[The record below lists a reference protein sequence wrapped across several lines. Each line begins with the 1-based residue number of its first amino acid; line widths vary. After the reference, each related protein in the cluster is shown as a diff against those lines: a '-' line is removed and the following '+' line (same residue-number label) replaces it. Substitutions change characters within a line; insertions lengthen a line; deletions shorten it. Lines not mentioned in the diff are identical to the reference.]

1 MIIRRFSGSLRRFV
15 RLVLN
20 QVTSYGAPL
29 DAAFAPRLLTSHVH
43 SWCHA
48 QRLVL
53 TLMILICLFPGIV
66 PVWAGDLEID
76 RLLGSP
82 TGKDWV
88 TNGGNLTN
96 QRYSTLAQ
104 INTSNVKQLKGAWMT
119 RLRGSGFDAK
129 YSFEASPLVKN
140 GIMYVITGN
149 DDVFAL
155 NAKTGQILWEYWSGI
170 AKNRALCCGRANRG
184 LAMGEGLLFFGQL
197 DATVVALDMKTGKVA
212 WQTPIENFEHG
223 YSITSAPLYYDGVV
237 YSGISGGEYGVRG
250 RLTALNA
257 KTGDILWRSYT
268 LPGPGEFGSDT
279 WPPGTG
285 PAMRGGA
292 PIWNT
297 PAVDP
302 ELGLVYFATGNCA
315 PNHDGSM
322 REGDNLFC
330 ASIMALKTKTGE
342 YVWHFQQVHHDIW
355 NYDAASPVVLFDT
368 VINGRPRK
376 GIAEAG
382 HTGWVYIL
390 DRTNGQPLTGIEER
404 PVPQEPRQKTAK
416 TQPYPIG
423 DATVPQCA
431 DKLPDYEQ
439 AGCIFEPYWET
450 PVLVQPSGDGGTSWS
465 PVPYSPDTGYFYVSG
480 TVRASA
486 NWRKGGKEYVPG
498 KSYGGGAEAPPP
510 GSPMTGTFTAIDS
523 KTNKIVWQHKTPYRL
538 GGGATVTAG
547 GLVFRGE
554 PDGNFLAL
562 DAKAGEELWRFQ
574 TGFGA
579 DAPPVTY
586 EVDGEQYVAIA
597 TGGNVTQ
604 GSAYGDAVWAFSLQ
618 GQLGPLWPPPPPATV
633 AGPLWIWSRWPAVEM
648 ASIPIA
654 TGVTT
659 VKVGEVGENNKEWRY
674 SPARIRIQ
682 AGTAVTFTNIG
693 ELNHTATAFPKHE
706 WDTGDLAS
714 GESKVITFTQPGIY
728 YYICT
733 PHPWMSGQI
742 IVE

>member
-1 MIIRRFSGSLRRFV
+1 MTLIWFFPRVTPV
-15 RLVLN
+15 R
-20 QVTSYGAPL
+20 
-29 DAAFAPRLLTSHVH
+29 AADP
-43 SWCHA
+43 
-48 QRLVL
+48 
-53 TLMILICLFPGIV
+53 
-66 PVWAGDLEID
+66 EID
-76 RLLGSP
+76 GLLRSP
-82 TGKDWV
+82 IGKNWV

-96 QRYSTLAQ
+96 QRYSTLTQ

-119 RLRGSGFDAK
+119 RLKGSGFSAK
-129 YSFEASPLVKN
+129 SSFEASPLVKD
-140 GIMYVITGN
+140 GIMYVITGD

-155 NAKTGQILWEYWSGI
+155 NAKTGEILWQYWSGI
-170 AKNRALCCGRANRG
+170 AGKRALCCGWANRG

-197 DATVVALDMKTGKVA
+197 DATVVALDMKTGEVVWK
-212 WQTPIENFEHG
+212 TPIENYEHG
-223 YSITSAPLYYDGVV
+223 YSITSAPLYYDGIV

-250 RLTALNA
+250 RLTALDA
-257 KTGDILWRSYT
+257 KIGAILWRSYT

-279 WPPGTG
+279 WPPGTDH
-285 PAMRGGA
+285 AMRGGA

-297 PAVDP
+297 PALDP
-302 ELGLVYFATGNCA
+302 ELGLIYFATGNCA

-322 REGDNLFC
+322 RAGDNLFC
-330 ASIMALKTKTGE
+330 ASMMALKAKTGE
-342 YVWHFQQVHHDIW
+342 YVWHFQQVHHDLW

-368 VINGRPRK
+368 VIDGQPRK

-390 DRTNGQPLTGIEER
+390 DRTNGQPLIGVEER
-404 PVPQEPRQKTAK
+404 PVPQEPRQKTAE

-431 DKLPDYEQ
+431 DKLPDYDK
-439 AGCIFEPYWET
+439 AGCIFEPFWET
-450 PVLVQPSGDGGTSWS
+450 PVLVQPSGDGGTGWS

-486 NWRKGGKEYVPG
+486 NWRKGKEYVPG
-498 KSYGGGAEAPPP
+498 KAYGGGAEAPPP
-510 GSPMTGTFTAIDS
+510 GSPMSGMFTAIDS

-562 DAKAGEELWRFQ
+562 DAKTGEELWRFQ

-579 DAPPVTY
+579 DAPPVVY
-586 EVDGEQYVAIA
+586 EVDGEQYAAIA

-604 GSAYGDAVWAFSLQ
+604 GSAYGDAVWAFSLK
-618 GQLGPLWPPPPPATV
+618 GQVGPLWPPPSPATI

-659 VKVGEVGENNKEWRY
+659 VEVGEVGDKNNEWRY
-674 SPARIRIQ
+674 SPARIWIH
-682 AGTAVTFTNIG
+682 AGTTVTFTNVG
-693 ELNHTATAFPKHE
+693 ELNHTATAFPKPE

-714 GESKVITFTQPGIY
+714 GESKAITFTQPGSY